1 MGDRAIGHCDTMTGG
16 DLIPKRVEMTDYIA
30 GSTRILRGPRRTAGV
45 GDELRRNAPVED
57 FVAESERIKE
67 DFQLAQ
73 RDSNS
78 REI

>member
-1 MGDRAIGHCDTMTGG
+1 MTN
-16 DLIPKRVEMTDYIA
+16 YIA

-57 FVAESERIKE
+57 FVAEPERVKE
-67 DFQLAQ
+67 EFQLVP
-73 RDSNS
+73 RDGNS